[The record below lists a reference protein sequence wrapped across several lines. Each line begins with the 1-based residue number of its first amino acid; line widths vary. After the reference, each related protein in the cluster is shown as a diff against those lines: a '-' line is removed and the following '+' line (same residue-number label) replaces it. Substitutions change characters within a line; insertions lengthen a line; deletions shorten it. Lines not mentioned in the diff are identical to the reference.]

1 MYFWEIFDFIGL
13 PFVCGVTAGVNL
25 PDTGNAVLVWCHNCL
40 MSLMGQDMVSELI
53 PRCLMNYIQLCSHD
67 NKHRFA
73 AVC

>member
-40 MSLMGQDMVSELI
+40 MSLMGQDMVSEL
-53 PRCLMNYIQLCSHD
+53 S
-67 NKHRFA
+67 
-73 AVC
+73 AVSCQVSNELHTAVFS

>member
-40 MSLMGQDMVSELI
+40 MSLMGQDMVSELSAVS
-53 PRCLMNYIQLCSHD
+53 CQLSHPQVS
-67 NKHRFA
+67 NELHT
-73 AVC
+73 AVFS